1 LISKIKGLKIG
12 GFEQSQRTAL
22 RNRNITLMTI
32 SAVLRV
38 HNQVIQDIKDLVLV
52 YNQGSQNCEKF
63 N

>member
-1 LISKIKGLKIG
+1 LISKIKGLEIG
-12 GFEQSQRTAL
+12 GFEQSERTAL
-22 RNRNITLMTI
+22 RNRNITLMII

-38 HNQVIQDIKDLVLV
+38 HNQVFQNIKDVVLV

>member
-1 LISKIKGLKIG
+1 LISKIKGLEIR
-12 GFEQSQRTAL
+12 GFEQSQRIAL
-22 RNRNITLMTI
+22 TNRNITLMII

-38 HNQVIQDIKDLVLV
+38 HNQVLQNIKDLVLV